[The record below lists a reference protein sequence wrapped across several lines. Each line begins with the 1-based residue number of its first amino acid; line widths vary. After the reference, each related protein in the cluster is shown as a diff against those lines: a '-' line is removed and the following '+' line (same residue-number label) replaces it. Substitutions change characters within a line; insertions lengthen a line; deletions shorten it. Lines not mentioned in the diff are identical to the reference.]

1 MPKSSDYSARLF
13 LIGLFLALLWRVF
26 QLALR
31 AAAAERYFEAYLAIG
46 IGTWLGLQAFIN
58 VGVNMGILPTKGLT
72 LPLISYGRSSLIIT
86 MIAIG
91 LLMRIH
97 HELAVDSK
105 PVNRKR
111 RSKTMSRPI
120 LVMAGGTGGHV
131 YPALAVARALEAHD
145 QDIVWLGTHRGLEAR
160 VVPAA
165 GIDMEWISIKG
176 LRRKSFLTLLIAP
189 FQLAWALMQ
198 AIAVIWRRRPS
209 AVLGMGGFVSGPGGL
224 AAWLTR
230 RPLVIHEQ
238 NAAAGLTNRLLAR
251 LARVV
256 LQAFPGSFNSSVVAE
271 TVGNPVREDIAAV
284 AAPAARYG
292 ERQGP
297 LRLLVVGGSQGALAL
312 NLTVPEALS
321 KLPADER
328 PLVRHQCGERTFDK
342 AQSAYAEHG
351 VEVEL
356 LAFIEDMAAAY
367 AWADLVVCR
376 SGALTVAELCA
387 VGLPA
392 LFVPFPGAVD
402 DHQTANARPMADAG
416 RRGDH

>member
-1 MPKSSDYSARLF
+1 MNGP
-13 LIGLFLALLWRVF
+13 V
-26 QLALR
+26 
-31 AAAAERYFEAYLAIG
+31 
-46 IGTWLGLQAFIN
+46 IN
-58 VGVNMGILPTKGLT
+58 K
-72 LPLISYGRSSLIIT
+72 
-86 MIAIG
+86 
-91 LLMRIH
+91 
-97 HELAVDSK
+97 
-105 PVNRKR
+105 
-111 RSKTMSRPI
+111 PI

-131 YPALAVARALEAHD
+131 YPALAVARALQAEN
-145 QDIVWLGTHRGLEAR
+145 QSVVWLGTQRGLEAR

-165 GIDMEWISIKG
+165 GIDIEWISVKG
-176 LRRKSFLTLLIAP
+176 LRRKGFLALLLAP

-198 AIAVIWRRRPS
+198 ALAVIWRRRPS
-209 AVLGMGGFVSGPGGL
+209 AVLGMGGFVAGPGGF

-230 RPLVIHEQ
+230 RPLLIHEQ

-271 TVGNPVREDIAAV
+271 TVGNPVRNDIAAV
-284 AAPAARYG
+284 AAPAARYA
-292 ERQGP
+292 ERKGP

-321 KLPADER
+321 KLPAHER
-328 PLVRHQCGERTFDK
+328 PLVRHQCGERTFEQ
-342 AQSAYAEHG
+342 ARAAYTKYG
-351 VEVEL
+351 VDVDL
-356 LAFIEDMAAAY
+356 QAFIEDMAAAY

-416 RRGDH
+416 AAVIIDESMLTATVLAGQLREWLSSREQLSTKAIAARELAKPKALARITELCLQQAGVVT